1 MIAADDTTT
10 VVVDEKNVAAGVDAL
25 RFCCEGCCVCW
36 CVWLKLYED
45 VEPPDDD
52 ETVSCCCGLVSVD
65 CESAFDLERRK
76 RGRNPL
82 TG

>member
-1 MIAADDTTT
+1 MTADDDTTT

-25 RFCCEGCCVCW
+25 RFCCEEFCVC
-36 CVWLKLYED
+36 CWLKLYED

-52 ETVSCCCGLVSVD
+52 EIVSCCCGLVSVD
-65 CESAFDLERRK
+65 CVSAFDLERRK